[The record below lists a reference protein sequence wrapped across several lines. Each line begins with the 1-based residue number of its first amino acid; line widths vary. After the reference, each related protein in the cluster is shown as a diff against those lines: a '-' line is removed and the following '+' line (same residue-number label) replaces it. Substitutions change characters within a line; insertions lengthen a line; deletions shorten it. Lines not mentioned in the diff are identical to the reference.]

1 MINRVVDFKYCLSF
15 ERVLWLKLT
24 RFICLFVLFLFRQNV
39 SAQSVIDSIKI
50 DPQNL
55 QLNLFYTD
63 SNQYKFQVQENVQD
77 SFLKSDSTFAILT
90 MDSAV
95 KVIQTSIENLK
106 QNQKIAFNY
115 VVLYVLNMNFKME
128 EMRVLFEKLSE
139 LGIRVKV
146 EFPSKKWFEIINFN
160 NIFV

>member
-1 MINRVVDFKYCLSF
+1 M
-15 ERVLWLKLT
+15 
-24 RFICLFVLFLFRQNV
+24 FLFRQNV

-50 DPQNL
+50 DPQIL

-146 EFPSKKWFEIINFN
+146 EFPSKK
-160 NIFV
+160 

>member
-50 DPQNL
+50 DPQIL

-115 VVLYVLNMNFKME
+115 LVLYVLNMNFKME

-146 EFPSKKWFEIINFN
+146 EFPSKK
-160 NIFV
+160 